1 MGKTQ
6 GYVIMGGRVHYD
18 RVRYK
23 SRRERVQQHGKNLRM
38 TIIFVVLA
46 LIVLA
51 YKNRVFI
58 YDWLRYAF

>member
-1 MGKTQ
+1 
-6 GYVIMGGRVHYD
+6 MGGRPHYD

-23 SRRERVQQHGKNLRM
+23 SRRERVEQHGKNLRM
-38 TIIFVVLA
+38 VLLGTLLA
-46 LIVLA
+46 AAVLA